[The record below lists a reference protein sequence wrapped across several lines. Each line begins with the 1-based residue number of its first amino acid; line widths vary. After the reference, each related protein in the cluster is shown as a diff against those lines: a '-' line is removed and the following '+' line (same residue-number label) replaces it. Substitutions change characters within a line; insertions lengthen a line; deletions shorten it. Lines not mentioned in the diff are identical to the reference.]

1 MKSAWM
7 SLVVMETK
15 DCIVQ
20 IEIDDDYK
28 DILLVG
34 ILKADKK
41 MIEYFLEE
49 NDYWHPDDR
58 LADEETL
65 HGLNILLK
73 YYEVQSEVASTPD
86 KV

>member
-1 MKSAWM
+1 MLW
-7 SLVVMETK
+7 VVMETK
-15 DCIVQ
+15 DYIMQ

-73 YYEVQSEVASTPD
+73 YYEVQNGTRD
-86 KV
+86 